1 MEIERHLFLTSAL
14 CGGQWSTSRPGRFTH
29 GRESLQY
36 PLNRR
41 LCEFHNRHSPMTE
54 GNVSY
59 PRLESNHVCFGSS
72 PQPVRYTYWA
82 TVALP
87 HVMTEL
93 LDTEYTLYTR
103 MEHMV
108 NGSKIIDGK
117 LERKNSLKKYKVKE
131 EDNIQT
137 QLGYAALFGTQ
148 LAQNMVAWQVTTNT
162 ITKIWDE

>member
-1 MEIERHLFLTSAL
+1 M
-14 CGGQWSTSRPGRFTH
+14 
-29 GRESLQY
+29 
-36 PLNRR
+36 
-41 LCEFHNRHSPMTE
+41 
-54 GNVSY
+54 
-59 PRLESNHVCFGSS
+59 
-72 PQPVRYTYWA
+72 
-82 TVALP
+82 ALP

-117 LERKNSLKKYKVKE
+117 LERKNSLKKCKVKE

-137 QLGYAALFGTQ
+137 QLGYEALFGTQ